1 MYRCRNGLGVLER
14 HATSGARDTEDGSK
28 GFISLGKKHTGSD
41 QRPIETSISSLTAGC
56 SSSQKSKR
64 TWHECSDISCISFLY
79 FAMGQGIPQQRL
91 VYVQEP
97 VRISYAISLYSP
109 I

>member
-1 MYRCRNGLGVLER
+1 MLHLEQE
-14 HATSGARDTEDGSK
+14 TLKMEARDLSALEQNT
-28 GFISLGKKHTGSD
+28 LGSD

-79 FAMGQGIPQQRL
+79 FAMSQGIPRPRL